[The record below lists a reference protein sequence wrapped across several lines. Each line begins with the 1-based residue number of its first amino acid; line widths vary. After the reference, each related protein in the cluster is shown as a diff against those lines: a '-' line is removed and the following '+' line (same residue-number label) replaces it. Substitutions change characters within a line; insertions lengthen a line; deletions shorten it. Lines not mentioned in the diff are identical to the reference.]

1 MSRLL
6 ETSWPTCGWFDR
18 LNKLPASRQIDGWTG
33 LLKCFGWVLGMARG
47 SKVGQTRVKG
57 SAFEL
62 QSSQLDAQMLTDT
75 FRSASTADVMIKDLR
90 SSGKL
95 KSI

>member
-1 MSRLL
+1 
-6 ETSWPTCGWFDR
+6 
-18 LNKLPASRQIDGWTG
+18 
-33 LLKCFGWVLGMARG
+33 
-47 SKVGQTRVKG
+47 VGQTRVKG